1 MYYACMHV
9 SCTYIR
15 TCLHACTPSPCTTL
29 ACTPSPRIAHAHLH
43 HVLCMHARSP
53 CNFQTCT
60 PAARISHACTPS
72 PVLDMRAQLHT
83 LTTYYTCTV
92 AVAHPHHVL
101 DMSAHP
107 HHVLRMH
114 AHPHHVLRMHA
125 HPHHV
130 LDMRAHPHHIL
141 DMRAHPHRSPH
152 TTHAC
157 TLIPLY
163 YACMHSCT
171 PSPRIIHECK
181 TLYLLHMLAHAHPR
195 YAPRTSQFCM
205 LGYACTFSPHC
216 HAACMRSTWY
226 TPVMLC
232 TPTKLVSS
240 PWMHTCYTCIWL
252 TVQGRAL
259 VPGLHSF

>member
-1 MYYACMHV
+1 MYFTCMHALTSTRHACTTAHPHHV
-9 SCTYIR
+9 LHMHSCSCTPSPCTR
-15 TCLHACTPSPCTTL
+15 HECTPSPCTTHACTPSPC
-29 ACTPSPRIAHAHLH
+29 
-43 HVLCMHARSP
+43 
-53 CNFQTCT
+53 
-60 PAARISHACTPS
+60 
-72 PVLDMRAQLHT
+72 
-83 LTTYYTCTV
+83 
-92 AVAHPHHVL
+92 
-101 DMSAHP
+101 
-107 HHVLRMH
+107 
-114 AHPHHVLRMHA
+114 MHA

-216 HAACMRSTWY
+216 HAACMLCS
-226 TPVMLC
+226 PAC
-232 TPTKLVSS
+232 TPS
-240 PWMHTCYTCIWL
+240 
-252 TVQGRAL
+252 
-259 VPGLHSF
+259 